1 MRNQKVFARTI
12 HQFKIPAF
20 YKIELQ
26 CKELEAVFS
35 KTRPYPGIIADPIT
49 GEFGTGIPYLEY
61 LQFLTNELNKK
72 ETNGRSTPMGHIIA
86 NQNPSHLIP
95 PLKVI
100 EKEAELVKLS
110 NLAYTAARQREEE
123 SLRKSLRENT
133 EAIATLA
140 AASTAAIALIKE
152 TSGPD
157 VQSLL
162 LRASIGNDLEPSK
175 TMAIFKLEAD
185 RRYTGKA
192 FDIKE
197 QIMIKLRKIGYA
209 ENIEEVSMLMNQIAN
224 VMKQATTLLTKPNP
238 EIHPVQLLAARASH
252 AAQQAMVIARNAQ
265 LSPDLQLPP
274 LLPFVEP
281 IASVAVD
288 FNSTLPTSQEIQ
300 TIMADR
306 IDNGNPELEKFRTI
320 CEVDI
325 VRLEPYLLLPVNS

>member
-1 MRNQKVFARTI
+1 MLRVRRIRN
-12 HQFKIPAF
+12 
-20 YKIELQ
+20 
-26 CKELEAVFS
+26 ELEAVFS

-49 GEFGTGIPYLEY
+49 GEFGQGIPYLEW

-72 ETNGRSTPMGHIIA
+72 ETNGRFTPMGHIIA
-86 NQNPSHLIP
+86 NQHPSHLIA

-100 EKEAELVKLS
+100 EKEAALLTLS

-197 QIMIKLRKIGYA
+197 QIMVKLRKIGYA
-209 ENIEEVSMLMNQIAN
+209 ENIEEVTMLMNQIAN

-238 EIHPVQLLAARASH
+238 DIQPDVLLAARASH
-252 AAQQAMVIARNAQ
+252 AAQQAMNIARNAQ
-265 LSPDLQLPP
+265 LSPDMQLPP
-274 LLPFVEP
+274 LAAFVEP
-281 IASVAVD
+281 IKSVAVD
-288 FNSTLPTSQEIQ
+288 LNSTLPTSQEVQ
-300 TIMADR
+300 TIMVDR
-306 IDNGNPELEKFRTI
+306 IDSGNSELDKFRSI
-320 CEVDI
+320 CEVKQCKQS
-325 VRLEPYLLLPVNS
+325 RT